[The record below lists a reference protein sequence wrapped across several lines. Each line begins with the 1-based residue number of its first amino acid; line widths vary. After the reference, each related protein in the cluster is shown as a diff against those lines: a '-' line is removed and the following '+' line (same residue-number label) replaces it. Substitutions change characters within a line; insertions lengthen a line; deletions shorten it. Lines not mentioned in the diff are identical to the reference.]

1 MIPYHLNEAVVHTDR
16 RVLPRRRLAW
26 ASWNYYRAPDSG
38 HQASVSYNLNILQHL
53 RSPEP
58 ICLTLNPLHPI
69 RSEKIITTLSFAHPL
84 FGAEAFDAQG
94 RVAELN
100 GSGNRFFCGAWT
112 GWGFHEDGLVSG
124 LKAAVSVREWASNRE
139 NQAKS
144 AYAQRNLRGLGQ
156 AYPAQTG

>member
-16 RVLPRRRLAW
+16 RILPRRRLAW
-26 ASWNYYRAPDSG
+26 ASWNYYRPPDSG
-38 HQASVSYNLNILQHL
+38 RRASVTYNLNILQHL

-69 RSEKIITTLSFAHPL
+69 RPEKIITTLSSAHPL
-84 FGAEAFDAQG
+84 FSVDAFGAQA

-100 GSGNRFFCGAWT
+100 NSGNRFFCGAWT
-112 GWGFHEDGLVSG
+112 GWGFQEDGLVSG
-124 LKAAVSVREWASNRE
+124 LRAAVSVSEWAAHRE
-139 NQAKS
+139 NQEKS
-144 AYAQRNLRGLGQ
+144 ANAQRNSRGLGQ